1 MVNSEAVREKEESE
15 MIFLCLQLDCKEQTL
30 LAALIL
36 LITQDL
42 VHQFNAYSL
51 AYFQG
56 QTAHA

>member
-1 MVNSEAVREKEESE
+1 MFNSEAVREKEESE

-51 AYFQG
+51 A
-56 QTAHA
+56 